1 MKGNSQMN
9 SCVLGAGAWGTAI
22 ALHLMKCGHSV
33 SLAPRRIE
41 QAMQLTSSRENTDY
55 LSGFKLPESLQ
66 IGYELEPILMEAD
79 VVFLACPAKGLRALC
94 ERIINETKEHDH
106 IKLIVI
112 LSKGLEKDSFK
123 MPYEVVREYFPNT
136 PVGILSGPSFASEVA
151 AEGPTA
157 LSLAVEICS
166 PIMEEIQ
173 ENISNDK
180 LRVYLTDDLKGVGYG
195 GILKNIYAIGAGL
208 CDGLK
213 LGDNAKSAYIT
224 RALNEMVSIG
234 KSLGGRR
241 ETFYGLSGFGD
252 LIATCFGEWSRNRT
266 FGESLGKGVKSGQI
280 LDGQKTVVEGFVAVE
295 CLYQIARR
303 DNLETPILDEI
314 HAIIYNNKSPELALN
329 NLMVRHLKTEF

>member
-41 QAMQLTSSRENTDY
+41 QAMQLTSSRENKDY

-79 VVFLACPAKGLRALC
+79 VVFLLPAKGVRAIC
-94 ERIINETKEHDH
+94 ERIINETKGHDD

-123 MPYEVVREYFPNT
+123 MPYEVVCEYFPNT

-195 GILKNIYAIGAGL
+195 GVLKNIYAIGAGL

-213 LGDNAKSAYIT
+213 LGDNAKI
-224 RALNEMVSIG
+224 
-234 KSLGGRR
+234 SLHY
-241 ETFYGLSGFGD
+241 TS
-252 LIATCFGEWSRNRT
+252 S
-266 FGESLGKGVKSGQI
+266 Q
-280 LDGQKTVVEGFVAVE
+280 
-295 CLYQIARR
+295 
-303 DNLETPILDEI
+303 
-314 HAIIYNNKSPELALN
+314 
-329 NLMVRHLKTEF
+329 

>member
-1 MKGNSQMN
+1 MN

-22 ALHLMKCGHSV
+22 ALHLIKCGHSV
-33 SLAPRRIE
+33 SIAPRRIE
-41 QAMQLTSSRENTDY
+41 QAMQLTSSRENADY
-55 LSGFKLPESLQ
+55 LSGFRLPESLQ
-66 IGYELEPILMEAD
+66 IGYELEPVLMEAD
-79 VVFLACPAKGLRALC
+79 LVFLACPAKGLRAIC
-94 ERIINETKEHDH
+94 ERIINETKGHEH

-166 PIMEEIQ
+166 PTMETIQ
-173 ENISNDK
+173 ESISNDK
-180 LRVYLTDDLKGVGYG
+180 LRIYLTDDLKGVGYG

-213 LGDNAKSAYIT
+213 LGDNAKSAYVT
-224 RALNEMVSIG
+224 RALNEMVSMG
-234 KSLGGRR
+234 KSLGGRK

-252 LIATCFGEWSRNRT
+252 FIATSFGAWSRNRT
-266 FGESLGKGVKSGQI
+266 FGESLGKGIPAEQI
-280 LDGQKTVVEGFVAVE
+280 LSGQKTVVEGFVAVD

-303 DNLETPILDEI
+303 DDLDTPILDEL
-314 HAIIYNNKSPELALN
+314 HAIIYDKKSPKLALS

>member
-1 MKGNSQMN
+1 MKGNIQMN
-9 SCVLGAGAWGTAI
+9 SCVLGAGAWGTAM

-33 SLAPRRIE
+33 SLSPRRIE
-41 QAMQLTSSRENTDY
+41 QAMQLTSSRENADY
-55 LSGFKLPESLQ
+55 LPGFRLPESLQ

-79 VVFLACPAKGLRALC
+79 VVFLASPAKGLRAVC
-94 ERIINETKEHDH
+94 ERIINETNGHDH
-106 IKLIVI
+106 IKLLVI

-166 PIMEEIQ
+166 PIMENIQ

-180 LRVYLTDDLKGVGYG
+180 FRVYLTDDLKGVGYG

-234 KSLGGRR
+234 KSLGGRK

-266 FGESLGKGVKSGQI
+266 FGESLGKGVQSDNI

-303 DNLETPILDEI
+303 DHLETPILDEL
-314 HAIIYNNKSPELALN
+314 HAIIYDKKSPKLALN

>member
-9 SCVLGAGAWGTAI
+9 SCILGAGAWGTAI
-22 ALHLMKCGHSV
+22 ALHLIKCGHSV

-41 QAMQLTSSRENTDY
+41 QAMLLTSIRENKDY

-79 VVFLACPAKGLRALC
+79 IVFLACPAKGVRALC
-94 ERIINETKEHDH
+94 ERIVNETKRHDH

-112 LSKGLEKDSFK
+112 LSKGLEEGSFK

-136 PVGILSGPSFASEVA
+136 PVGILSGPSFACEVA
-151 AEGPTA
+151 AGGPTA

-195 GILKNIYAIGAGL
+195 GVLKNIYAIGAGL

-266 FGESLGKGVKSGQI
+266 FGESLSKGVKSSQI
-280 LDGQKTVVEGFVAVE
+280 LDLQKTVVEGFVAVE
-295 CLYQIARR
+295 CLYKIARR

-314 HAIIYNNKSPELALN
+314 HAIIYNNKLPELALN

>member
-1 MKGNSQMN
+1 M
-9 SCVLGAGAWGTAI
+9 CLGAGAWGTAI
-22 ALHLMKCGHSV
+22 ALHLTKCGHSV

-41 QAMQLTSSRENTDY
+41 TNYTSGKYRLLVWIQATRI
-55 LSGFKLPESLQ
+55 LQ

-79 VVFLACPAKGLRALC
+79 VVFLACPSKGLRTLC
-94 ERIINETKEHDH
+94 ERIINETKGHDH

-195 GILKNIYAIGAGL
+195 G
-208 CDGLK
+208 
-213 LGDNAKSAYIT
+213 S
-224 RALNEMVSIG
+224 
-234 KSLGGRR
+234 
-241 ETFYGLSGFGD
+241 
-252 LIATCFGEWSRNRT
+252 
-266 FGESLGKGVKSGQI
+266 
-280 LDGQKTVVEGFVAVE
+280 
-295 CLYQIARR
+295 
-303 DNLETPILDEI
+303 
-314 HAIIYNNKSPELALN
+314 
-329 NLMVRHLKTEF
+329 

>member
-41 QAMQLTSSRENTDY
+41 QAMLLTSIRENKDY

-79 VVFLACPAKGLRALC
+79 IVFLACPAKGVRAIC
-94 ERIINETKEHDH
+94 ERIVNETKGHDD

-123 MPYEVVREYFPNT
+123 MPYEIVREYFPNT
-136 PVGILSGPSFASEVA
+136 PVGILSGPSFACEVA

-195 GILKNIYAIGAGL
+195 GVLKNIYAIGAGL

-266 FGESLGKGVKSGQI
+266 FGESLSKGVKSSQI
-280 LDGQKTVVEGFVAVE
+280 LDRQKTVVEGFVAVE

-314 HAIIYNNKSPELALN
+314 HAIIYNNKLPELALN
-329 NLMVRHLKTEF
+329 NLMIRHLKTEF

>member
-1 MKGNSQMN
+1 LKGNTQMN

-41 QAMQLTSSRENTDY
+41 QAMQLTSSRENTEY
-55 LSGFKLPESLQ
+55 LPGFSLPESLQ

-79 VVFLACPAKGLRALC
+79 VAFLACPAKGLRPIC
-94 ERIINETKEHDH
+94 ERIIKETKGHDH
-106 IKLIVI
+106 LKLIVI
-112 LSKGLEKDSFK
+112 LSKGFEKDSFK

-151 AEGPTA
+151 AAGPTA

-166 PIMEEIQ
+166 PSMEELQ
-173 ENISNDK
+173 ETISNDK

-234 KSLGGRR
+234 KSLGGRK

-266 FGESLGKGVKSGQI
+266 FGESLGMGIPLDEI
-280 LDGQKTVVEGFVAVE
+280 LDGQKTVVEGVVAVD

-303 DNLETPILDEI
+303 DDLETPILDELY
-314 HAIIYNNKSPELALN
+314 AILYHKKSPELALN